1 MLTVGLP
8 DGSEKQFEQSTTAA
22 EVAADIGPG
31 LAKAALAA
39 EIDGTIVGLDKRL
52 PEEGRVELLR
62 SVGRPYQ
69 ALEGEGIHFPVREV
83 YCRYWALVFFD
94 DLLRVTT
101 NIEKVGGAS
110 VRFGYRIVR
119 KADDALIADAHTH
132 HACVDDTGKVRRLP
146 PYLRGLLG
154 K

>member
-1 MLTVGLP
+1 MKQAQKSHSFISNTHPVRVRYAETDQAGMAHHSAYLP
-8 DGSEKQFEQSTTAA
+8 WF
-22 EVAADIGPG
+22 
-31 LAKAALAA
+31 
-39 EIDGTIVGLDKRL
+39 
-52 PEEGRVELLR
+52 EEGRVELLR

-69 ALEGEGIHFPVREV
+69 ALEAEGIHFPVREV